1 MTDQEILNQRDPDH
15 KYYKSLNEF
24 YYPDDMLEIEDD
36 YGFNKMR
43 ENDPTIIYHDDNTNI
58 KVFNPLYDEESN
70 DYYFRI
76 TRGDGFIEDSNN
88 ENKYVLN
95 SNFRI
100 IRVLLSKPD
109 YQSYSEDI
117 FTKEERDI
125 FSNFV
130 SNNWDKVIESSKN
143 MYYILGESIPKE
155 FPLLITDFS
164 SLPVK
169 D

>member
-36 YGFNKMR
+36 YGFNRMR
-43 ENDPTIIYHDDNTNI
+43 EQDPTIIYHDDKTKM
-58 KVFNPLYDEESN
+58 KVFNPVYDEESN

-76 TRGDGFIEDSNN
+76 TRGNGFIQDPDNN
-88 ENKYVLN
+88 DKNILN

-100 IRVLLSKPD
+100 IRILLSQPN
-109 YQSYSEDI
+109 YQLHSEDI
-117 FTKEERDI
+117 FTEEEKDI
-125 FSNFV
+125 FNKFV

-155 FPLLITDFS
+155 FPLLVTDFS
-164 SLPVK
+164 SLTVK
-169 D
+169 N

>member
-1 MTDQEILNQRDPDH
+1 MTDQEILNQRDPKH

-36 YGFNKMR
+36 YGFNRMR
-43 ENDPTIIYHDDNTNI
+43 EQDPIIIYHDDKTKM
-58 KVFNPLYDEESN
+58 KVFNPVYDEESN

-76 TRGDGFIEDSNN
+76 TRGNGFIQDPDNGDKN
-88 ENKYVLN
+88 ILN

-100 IRVLLSKPD
+100 IRILLSLSTLLLSLLVKPTIGII
-109 YQSYSEDI
+109 SEAL
-117 FTKEERDI
+117 T
-125 FSNFV
+125 
-130 SNNWDKVIESSKN
+130 
-143 MYYILGESIPKE
+143 YILGESIPKE
-155 FPLLITDFS
+155 FPLLVTNFS

>member
-1 MTDQEILNQRDPDH
+1 M
-15 KYYKSLNEF
+15 
-24 YYPDDMLEIEDD
+24 
-36 YGFNKMR
+36 
-43 ENDPTIIYHDDNTNI
+43 
-58 KVFNPLYDEESN
+58 KVFNPVYDEESN

-76 TRGDGFIEDSNN
+76 TRGNGFIEDSNN

-100 IRVLLSKPD
+100 IRVLLSQPN
-109 YQSYSEDI
+109 YQLHSEDI
-117 FTKEERDI
+117 FTEEEKDI
-125 FSNFV
+125 FNNFV

-155 FPLLITDFS
+155 FPLLATDFS
-164 SLPVK
+164 SLSVK